1 MPMPFPSP
9 HDSCQFA
16 HRVRRCAGLMLPAAI
31 EDHTLPTPQSSYGI
45 QKFIGERPRS
55 KNLKKPPGWRAL
67 AFKRLSR

>member
-1 MPMPFPSP
+1 MIPASSLAVFGDAP
-9 HDSCQFA
+9 
-16 HRVRRCAGLMLPAAI
+16 GLMLPAAI

>member
-1 MPMPFPSP
+1 MIPASSLAVFGDAP
-9 HDSCQFA
+9 
-16 HRVRRCAGLMLPAAI
+16 GLMLLAAI